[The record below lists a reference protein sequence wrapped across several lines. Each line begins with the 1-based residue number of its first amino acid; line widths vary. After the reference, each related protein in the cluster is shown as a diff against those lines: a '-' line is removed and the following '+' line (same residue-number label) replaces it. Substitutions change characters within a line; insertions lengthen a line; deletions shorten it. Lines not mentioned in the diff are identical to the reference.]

1 MKSLDRVTEN
11 FHYYKDSLNDKIWTS
26 EDTLRPRIRKA
37 LMRIAED
44 FMDSLDIKV
53 KIEDITFTGSL
64 ANYNYSPQ
72 SDIDLH
78 VIVNFDKFKK
88 HKDLAKGY
96 FDKSRRIWNN
106 KHKIT
111 VKGYEVEVYVQ
122 DESEPHHSSGVYSIE
137 KNDWIVVPLK
147 ISPNFDVDVVQK
159 KASDLMK
166 RIDDALAEDASLSIL
181 SRLKDK
187 IVKMRS
193 EGLEKEGETST
204 ENLVFKVLRRK
215 GYLQKLMEAIN
226 IKYDQS
232 MTVEERVV
240 S

>member
-166 RIDDALAEDASLSIL
+166 RIDDALAEDSSLSIL

>member
-1 MKSLDRVTEN
+1 M
-11 FHYYKDSLNDKIWTS
+11 
-26 EDTLRPRIRKA
+26 
-37 LMRIAED
+37 
-44 FMDSLDIKV
+44 
-53 KIEDITFTGSL
+53 
-64 ANYNYSPQ
+64 
-72 SDIDLH
+72 
-78 VIVNFDKFKK
+78 IVNFDKFKK

>member
-166 RIDDALAEDASLSIL
+166 RIDDALTEDSSLSIL

>member
-1 MKSLDRVTEN
+1 MKSLDRITEN

-26 EDTLRPRIRKA
+26 EDALRPRIRKA

-44 FMDSLDIKV
+44 FMDSLDVKV

-122 DESEPHHSSGVYSIE
+122 DETEPHHSSGVYSIE
-137 KNDWIVVPLK
+137 KNDWLVVPLK

-166 RIDDALAEDASLSIL
+166 RIDDALGEDASLSIL

-187 IVKMRS
+187 IIKMRS

>member
-1 MKSLDRVTEN
+1 
-11 FHYYKDSLNDKIWTS
+11 
-26 EDTLRPRIRKA
+26 
-37 LMRIAED
+37 
-44 FMDSLDIKV
+44 
-53 KIEDITFTGSL
+53 
-64 ANYNYSPQ
+64 
-72 SDIDLH
+72 
-78 VIVNFDKFKK
+78 
-88 HKDLAKGY
+88 
-96 FDKSRRIWNN
+96 
-106 KHKIT
+106 
-111 VKGYEVEVYVQ
+111 
-122 DESEPHHSSGVYSIE
+122 SIE
-137 KNDWIVVPLK
+137 KNDWLVVPLK

-166 RIDDALAEDASLSIL
+166 RIDDALGEDASLSIL

-187 IVKMRS
+187 IIKMRS

>member
-1 MKSLDRVTEN
+1 
-11 FHYYKDSLNDKIWTS
+11 
-26 EDTLRPRIRKA
+26 
-37 LMRIAED
+37 
-44 FMDSLDIKV
+44 MDSLDVKV

-122 DESEPHHSSGVYSIE
+122 DETEPHHSSGVYSIE
-137 KNDWIVVPLK
+137 KNDWLVVPLK

-166 RIDDALAEDASLSIL
+166 RIDDALGEDASLSIL
-181 SRLKDK
+181 NRLKDK

-232 MTVEERVV
+232 MTVEERIV